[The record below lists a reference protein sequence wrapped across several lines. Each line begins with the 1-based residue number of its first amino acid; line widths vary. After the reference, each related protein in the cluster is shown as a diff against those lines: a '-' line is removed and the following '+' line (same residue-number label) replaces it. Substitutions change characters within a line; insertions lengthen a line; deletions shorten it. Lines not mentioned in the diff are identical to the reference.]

1 MTSSRGSHPQ
11 CQHLSCS
18 CLTFRISSKKEKQE
32 TTDGEDGRKMAEV
45 AWRMAEAREEEHH
58 QAPPRPPSKYTLIHP
73 WGMWTVCECVCV
85 CVVVLKRAYEGVGEL
100 LAVLVLV
107 VHNTFEPEAGE
118 VLEDEV
124 VVLRDAAWR
133 MKRTSFIVKGS
144 IQPCLNPAP
153 TARHMCEL
161 SICEVFHL
169 TPGLWICR
177 CCKRLQMFLLSF
189 PETDGSS

>member
-1 MTSSRGSHPQ
+1 MEKTAEKWRGGV
-11 CQHLSCS
+11 
-18 CLTFRISSKKEKQE
+18 TNGWSKR
-32 TTDGEDGRKMAEV
+32 GRT
-45 AWRMAEAREEEHH
+45 
-58 QAPPRPPSKYTLIHP
+58 PPSPSEASVQIYPHP
-73 WGMWTVCECVCV
+73 SLGNVNSVWVCV

-124 VVLRDAAWR
+124 VILRDAAWR